1 MKIIQSLDELRT
13 FLNQEVSLSE
23 WIVVTQQM
31 IDQFAQATGDQQ
43 WIHVD
48 PKRASE
54 GPFKTTIAHG
64 FLTLSLIP
72 KMISTALTLP
82 PTGMAINYGL
92 NKVRFTKTVP
102 VNAKV
107 RGRFFLTDIEILSNP
122 ADQKEVGYQMNWKV
136 TIEQEGETKP
146 VCIAE
151 SITRRYNKTN

>member
-1 MKIIQSLDELRT
+1 M
-13 FLNQEVSLSE
+13 
-23 WIVVTQQM
+23 
-31 IDQFAQATGDQQ
+31 
-43 WIHVD
+43 D

-107 RGRFFLTDIEILSNP
+107 RGRFFLTDIEILSSP
-122 ADQKEVGYQMNWKV
+122 VDQKEVGYQMNWKV